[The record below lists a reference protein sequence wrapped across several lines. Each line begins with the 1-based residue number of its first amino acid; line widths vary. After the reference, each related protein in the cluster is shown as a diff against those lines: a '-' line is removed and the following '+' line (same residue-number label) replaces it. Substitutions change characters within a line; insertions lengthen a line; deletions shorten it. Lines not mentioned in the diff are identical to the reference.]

1 MARVWKSARSFA
13 TDRRGN
19 FAILMGVALSVL
31 ATGAGFGVN
40 TAQLFNAK
48 SSLQNA
54 LDAAVASTA
63 RDLTTGVIRE
73 EDARVSVEAFLTAN
87 GAGAFARKGVVTLD
101 DVIVDRGAKTVDA
114 TATANVA
121 LAFPLF
127 GADPVRKVGARTA
140 AVYSDQKVEVA
151 MMLDVTRSM
160 ADNGKLGDM
169 KIAAKIAVD
178 AFLGNQ
184 RAGHERVR
192 VAIVPYANSVNV
204 GTLAESSVFIERS
217 MADRKAAPANTAPR
231 PVAMRPD
238 NCATERKD
246 ARYRYTDH
254 GPEYSMVNRD
264 YLIDAF
270 VDRYDRSRWNEPR
283 RTCPATPIVPLTVD
297 SIALKSAIDSFRAVG
312 GTGGH
317 MGVQWSWYML
327 SERWAGVLPAASRP
341 ARLTDNVRKYAIL
354 MTDGEF
360 NLSYFDATNRD
371 QVYNGNGKRQT
382 RDAAVRLCR
391 EMKAQG
397 IEIFTIGFALSGENT
412 DAHRTMSECASAGTP
427 SRRYFYD
434 VATGDELK
442 TAFLE
447 IAGSIE
453 SLYLSR

>member
-1 MARVWKSARSFA
+1 MAQVWKSAERFA
-13 TDRRGN
+13 ADKRGN

-54 LDAAVASTA
+54 LDAAVTSTA

-87 GAGAFARKGVVTLD
+87 GAGSFARQGVTLD
-101 DVIVDRGAKTVDA
+101 DVIVDRRAKTVDA
-114 TATANVA
+114 TATVNVP

-127 GADPVRKVGARTA
+127 GAEPVRQVGARTA

-151 MMLDVTRSM
+151 MMLDVTGSM
-160 ADNGKLGDM
+160 DGWKLREL
-169 KIAAKIAVD
+169 KAAANIAVETL
-178 AFLGNQ
+178 LGGQ
-184 RAGHERVR
+184 RAGQERVR
-192 VAIVPYANSVNV
+192 VSIVPYANSVNA
-204 GTLAESSVFIERS
+204 GLLAESSVFVERS
-217 MADRKAAPANTAPR
+217 MADRKAAPANTAAR
-231 PVAMRPD
+231 TVAMRPD

-246 ARYRYTDH
+246 ARYRYSDA
-254 GPEYSMVNRD
+254 GPEYSMINRD
-264 YLIDAF
+264 YLIDDF
-270 VDRYDRSRWNEPR
+270 IRYYDRNVKS
-283 RTCPATPIVPLTVD
+283 RTCPTTALVPLTSD
-297 SIALKSAIDSFRAVG
+297 RSTLNKAIDSFKAVG

-317 MGVQWSWYML
+317 IGIQWTWYML
-327 SERWAGVLPAASRP
+327 SERWAGVLPAVSRP
-341 ARLTDNVRKYAIL
+341 ARVTDNVRKYAIL

-360 NLSYFDATNRD
+360 NLSYFDASHHD

-397 IEIFTIGFALSGENT
+397 IEIFTIGFDLRDSNARNT
-412 DAHRTMSECASAGTP
+412 MRDCASAGSQT
-427 SRRYFYD
+427 RRYFYD

-447 IAGSIE
+447 IAGTIE
-453 SLYLSR
+453 SLYVSR